1 MGKQLIKR
9 ALGFIYENKFR
20 SGIYLLSSKEK
31 SRDSQISFLQYD
43 LGSQHH
49 LSAKIFSEKR
59 TTFIVSRKTRSCMY
73 WILWLKKYLQRSWQ
87 VPILLKRK
95 KDYSISCRLKSKNGM
110 YVVVYKAFD
119 LKNLLLRDDTL
130 PRRPKIV
137 PIIGEWV
144 PNSTFLVKLFS
155 LLFSLQKKLHDVN
168 FYNVQTS
175 DFTS

>member
-1 MGKQLIKR
+1 
-9 ALGFIYENKFR
+9 
-20 SGIYLLSSKEK
+20 
-31 SRDSQISFLQYD
+31 
-43 LGSQHH
+43 
-49 LSAKIFSEKR
+49 
-59 TTFIVSRKTRSCMY
+59 
-73 WILWLKKYLQRSWQ
+73 
-87 VPILLKRK
+87 
-95 KDYSISCRLKSKNGM
+95 M

-144 PNSTFLVKLFS
+144 PNSTFLVKQFS